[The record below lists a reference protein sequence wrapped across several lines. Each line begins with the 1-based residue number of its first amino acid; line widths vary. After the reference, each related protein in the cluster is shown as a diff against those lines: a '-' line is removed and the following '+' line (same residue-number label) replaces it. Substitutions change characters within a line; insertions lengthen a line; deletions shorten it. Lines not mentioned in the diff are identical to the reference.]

1 VSPLWLAFDRAR
13 RLLRAGWLARR
24 ARRQDGRE
32 LARRALWE
40 ILGQSRGL
48 TLKIGQLLAGREH
61 HFELAAAVAARPLS
75 ELRPGLEATY
85 GRPLS
90 DTFPT
95 LSEARAA
102 ASLGQVHHGRLVDGR
117 EVAVKI
123 RYPDIRAAVAAE
135 LRLAGLVPGLGPARR
150 WDFDVEGY
158 RRALAADLERELDYR
173 GEAARQARF
182 RAAVEVPGLVVP
194 EVVPELVREAVLVQS
209 WEAGEPLEAARDW
222 PLRARAELTRTLLAT
237 HFTSLFAAGLLH
249 ADPNPGNL
257 FVRRP
262 ATGPAELVLLDYGCV
277 LELPVGRRAA
287 LLELIVA
294 VHDGLDRDPLAGW
307 AALGF
312 DAAKLATLGPRLGEL
327 TRLLF
332 EPFLFEGPFDP
343 AAWRLGERVEALL
356 GDLKWWFRSAGPP
369 ELLFLL
375 RAFEGLVDQ
384 LRVLDVRLPWWPLL
398 ERAAGAEALAAARR
412 AEPQV
417 PRPTQAFA
425 ALAQHLR
432 LRVEEGG
439 RERVDLALPA
449 VEALRLE
456 QIVPAPVQ
464 RAITRQ
470 GIDLGV
476 LVARLASEGL
486 RPGPVF
492 ELRDGRRE
500 VRVWLE

>member
-1 VSPLWLAFDRAR
+1 MSPLWLAFDRAR
-13 RLLRAGWLARR
+13 RLLRVGWLARR
-24 ARRQDGRE
+24 ARRQGGRE

-40 ILGQSRGL
+40 ILGQSRGV

-61 HFELAAAVAARPLS
+61 HLELAAAVAARPLS
-75 ELRPGLEATY
+75 ELLPRLEAAF
-85 GRPLS
+85 GRPLAS
-90 DTFPT
+90 TFPT
-95 LSEARAA
+95 LSAARAA
-102 ASLGQVHHGRLVDGR
+102 ASLGQVHYGRLVDGR

-158 RRALAADLERELDYR
+158 RRALSADLDRELDYR
-173 GEAARQARF
+173 GEAERQARF

-194 EVVPELVREAVLVQS
+194 EIIPELVREDVLVQS
-209 WEAGEPLEAARDW
+209 WEAGEPLAGAREW
-222 PLRARAELTRTLLAT
+222 PLRARAELARTLLAT
-237 HFTSLFAAGLLH
+237 HFTSLFSAGLLH

-262 ATGPAELVLLDYGCV
+262 ATGPAELVLFDYGCV

-294 VHDGLDRDPLAGW
+294 VREGLDRDLLAAW
-307 AALGF
+307 TALGF
-312 DAAKLATLGPRLGEL
+312 DAAKLAALAPQLPRL

-332 EPFLFEGPFDP
+332 EPFVVDEPFDP
-343 AAWRLGERVEALL
+343 ARWRLGERVEALL

-398 ERAAGAEALAAARR
+398 ARAAGREALAAARG
-412 AEPQV
+412 AERPSIRPEV
-417 PRPTQAFA
+417 PVA
-425 ALAQHLR
+425 ALAGHLR
-432 LRVEEGG
+432 VRVEEGG
-439 RERVDLALPA
+439 HELVSLALPA
-449 VEALRLE
+449 AEVLRLE

-464 RAITRQ
+464 RAITRK
-470 GIDLGV
+470 GIDLGA
-476 LVARLASEGL
+476 LVARLVTDGI

-492 ELRDGRRE
+492 ELHEGRRAY
-500 VRVWLE
+500 RVWLE